1 MSSNST
7 NQATPSSESVSIES
21 DSDMLSRVN
30 DILAK
35 NPEATVGER
44 DSEDFDELYVLPD
57 PDPESGVHVVM
68 GFSAERG
75 LSHVATVDIDDCE
88 TTAV

>member
-7 NQATPSSESVSIES
+7 SQATTGSESVSIES
-21 DSDMLSRVN
+21 DGDMLSRLN

-44 DSEDFDELYVLPD
+44 DNEDFDELYVLPD

-68 GFSAERG
+68 GFSVEGG
-75 LSHVATVDIDDCE
+75 LSHVATVDIDDYE
-88 TTAV
+88 VTTV

>member
-1 MSSNST
+1 MSSNPTS
-7 NQATPSSESVSIES
+7 QATISSESVSIES
-21 DSDMLSRVN
+21 DSDMLSRLN
-30 DILAK
+30 DILVK

-68 GFSAERG
+68 AFSVERG
-75 LSHVATVDIDDCE
+75 LSHVATVDIDNYE
-88 TTAV
+88 ATAV